1 MEDKNLAPHEPIV
14 REGSPTPS
22 NATAEPAAAHTP
34 GPWVCYADLP
44 STEPDWHIVTTSNR
58 LRVLANVHIEPGNK
72 TDEANAR
79 LIAAAPDLLAIALRF
94 RDYTKGPDGY
104 RYPLGS
110 VQELDAAIAKA
121 TGADQ

>member
-1 MEDKNLAPHEPIV
+1 MENQQDMGRHEPAALDAS
-14 REGSPTPS
+14 RAPS
-22 NATAEPAAAHTP
+22 ADAEPAAAHTP

-79 LIAAAPDLLAIALRF
+79 LIAAAPDLLAAL
-94 RDYTKGPDGY
+94 
-104 RYPLGS
+104 LGCIP
-110 VQELDAAIAKA
+110 QLELGNGEAEHVKAAHAAIAKA
-121 TGADQ
+121 TGEPS